1 LWSQGCY
8 GLFINNNGQHMQST
22 HQQVGGTRAF
32 RAARA
37 VPLVVVGHLQGQY
50 LKQRATLY
58 MVG

>member
-1 LWSQGCY
+1 
-8 GLFINNNGQHMQST
+8 MQST